1 MMKRKKFK
9 KDRVTRGLAVCGFAI
24 LGGLIIHI
32 PVVENVLETTLQS
45 TKSNEKMIV
54 IKGDG
59 NEQID
64 EDVEYYV
71 DWQKTQ
77 KNKLA
82 SVDPSNIK
90 EMTIDKS
97 SEVTKVNITTK
108 SESELS
114 VKENKP

>member
-1 MMKRKKFK
+1 
-9 KDRVTRGLAVCGFAI
+9 
-24 LGGLIIHI
+24 
-32 PVVENVLETTLQS
+32 
-45 TKSNEKMIV
+45 MIV

-71 DWQKTQ
+71 NCLKKQ
-77 KNKLA
+77 KNELA

-108 SESELS
+108 SESELY
-114 VKENKP
+114 VKENNPQKSNREKWNLESDFEETDYPHNL